1 MHAGHR
7 IVPFQLLTILAAHS
21 TLDAVEVVRGD
32 QYWRVRGAAAGAAAG
47 AGAGRVPA
55 GAVVNGDAGG

>member
-7 IVPFQLLTILAAHS
+7 IVPSQLLTILAAHL

-32 QYWRVRGAAAGAAAG
+32 QYRRVHGTAAGAAAG

-55 GAVVNGDAGG
+55 GAVVDGDAGG